1 MGIIVDRVLTGY
13 GAWIEDVVREI
24 DELDDRALRATG
36 DELLE
41 PIIRLRRRIAFVRRA
56 LAPHEAAFAA
66 LARPDFELHE
76 ELGRPWPGLIDRL
89 RQTLAAAE
97 NARELL
103 LGSFDILMARTGQRS
118 NRAIQTL
125 TVLSAMFLPA
135 AVLAGV
141 MGMNFD
147 LPIFDDGRAFMI
159 VVGVMIGVALAILS
173 VARVKRWI

>member
-1 MGIIVDRVLTGY
+1 MAGPHRSAAPDHGCR
-13 GAWIEDVVREI
+13 RE
-24 DELDDRALRATG
+24 
-36 DELLE
+36 
-41 PIIRLRRRIAFVRRA
+41 RR
-56 LAPHEAAFAA
+56 
-66 LARPDFELHE
+66 D
-76 ELGRPWPGLIDRL
+76 
-89 RQTLAAAE
+89 
-97 NARELL
+97 LL